1 MKKKILIVVVATLL
15 LLIGSQIHFDIPV
28 ADIER
33 TWALPESKFLDLNGM
48 RVHYTDEG
56 KGENVVLIHGTAAS
70 LHTWREWV
78 KTLKKDFR
86 VVTLD
91 LPAFGLTGPSPD
103 NDYTI
108 PNYVKFL
115 EQFFAAMKMRQLN
128 LVGNSLGGQIAW
140 RYAVAHPDNVNKLVL
155 IDSAGLPRIGSIP
168 LPIRLARMPVIG
180 SLAKYLSP
188 RFLVKK
194 SLKQV
199 YYDDAK
205 VTDALVDRYHSLA
218 LRAGNR
224 NAFVERSR
232 QMTPD
237 DGSGLDKISVPTLI
251 MWGQHDTWIPVEQA
265 ANFRKKLFLGQVVI
279 YDNAGHVP
287 HEEIPEQSVAD
298 ALKFLK

>member
-1 MKKKILIVVVATLL
+1 MKKKILIAFFATLL
-15 LLIGSQIHFDIPV
+15 LLIGSQIHFDIPG

-33 TWALPESKFLDLNGM
+33 TWSIPESKFLDVAGM

-224 NAFVERSR
+224 SAFVERSR

-265 ANFRKKLFLGQVVI
+265 ANFRKKLFLGQVII